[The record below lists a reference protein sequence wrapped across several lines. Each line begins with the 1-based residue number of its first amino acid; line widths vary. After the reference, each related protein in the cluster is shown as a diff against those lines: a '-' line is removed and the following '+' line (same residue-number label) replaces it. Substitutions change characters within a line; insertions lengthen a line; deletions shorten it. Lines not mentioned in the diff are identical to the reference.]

1 VKALIR
7 KELRENLKFALPG
20 FLIFSLLLYNSYSAA
35 ESQPLV
41 SPRFLGP
48 VELVCNLFGLIL
60 GWFQVYPEKNRDLW
74 AFLTHRPLTQTQI
87 FLAKAIAGLMI
98 YCVAMGLPMLALVI
112 VASRPGQFASPFE
125 WAMVWPVGGIFPM
138 GAVWYF
144 AGLLMGLRLA
154 RWYASRGLILI
165 AALCIYMLAGIQPTG
180 LPGFWQ
186 EPVMIVAGIVLLAAA
201 TWGAFQSCGTDGGQ
215 PAWGRRAVVVSL
227 TVGLTLLGLC
237 SQILFEVLL
246 HGSVRPDFA
255 YFQITK
261 DGVICKVVEKADG
274 RSEITDLSGS
284 PVPDTN
290 TGREAS
296 LADFD
301 RLVAPSSPLN
311 VDFGDQSQVRAVLR
325 PDTRFYSSCKTV
337 DRIHWYWTRAG
348 KLAGYDTSTRLL
360 ADTIKP
366 DESVA
371 ADARFLRAQVSS
383 STDSDNS
390 KQKSSAIVLATPR
403 HVWDVNLEERKSQ
416 ILYTAADGDVIG
428 GARSIGDQG
437 FVVATRN
444 LIEMLDIDGKPIWK
458 TTYKSSNSDAIWVR
472 VSRLAGAQKYAVWV
486 GPYLASNRNNE
497 VADRTYSRVLFVSSE
512 NGLISETALPP
523 AVQRSFAGWS
533 FWLSALFVPP
543 VPLFYFLLGWKAAWL
558 ILLLTKISFG
568 MAIVCALTGW
578 WLGRRYQF
586 STGTQIKWAIFHLL
600 AGLPGFIAFLSV
612 QEWPARESCPHC
624 RKLRVVNRVQCEHCG
639 EAFAPVEKDGTEI
652 IEKLTQDCPIH
663 A

>member
-1 VKALIR
+1 MKALIR
-7 KELRENLKFALPG
+7 KELRENLKFAVPG

-74 AFLTHRPLTQTQI
+74 AFLIHRPLTQTQI
-87 FLAKAIAGLMI
+87 FLTKAIAGLMV
-98 YCVAMGLPMLALVI
+98 YCIAMGLPMLALVV

-144 AGLLMGLRLA
+144 AGLLMGLRQA

-165 AALCIYMLAGIQPTG
+165 AALCIYMLAGIQPAG

-186 EPVMIVAGIVLLAAA
+186 EPVMIIAGIVLFAAA
-201 TWGAFQSCGTDGGQ
+201 TWGAFQSCGTDEGQ
-215 PAWGRRAVVVSL
+215 PAWGRRAVVLSL

-246 HGSVRPDFA
+246 HGSLRSDFT

-274 RSEITDLSGS
+274 SSEITDLSGS
-284 PVPDTN
+284 PLPDPN
-290 TGREAS
+290 TRREAS

-301 RLVAPSSPLN
+301 RLVAPGYPLN
-311 VDFGDQSQVRAVLR
+311 VDFGDQSQVRALLR
-325 PDTRFYSSCKTV
+325 PDTRFYSSCKTI

-348 KLAGYDTSTRLL
+348 NLAGYDTSTCLL

-371 ADARFLRAQVSS
+371 ADDHFLRAQMSS
-383 STDSDNS
+383 PTDPENS
-390 KQKSSAIVLATPR
+390 KQKSSVILATAR
-403 HVWDVNLEERKSQ
+403 HVWEVNLEDRKSQ
-416 ILYTAADGDVIG
+416 ILFTAPDGDVIG
-428 GARSIGDQG
+428 GARSVGDLG
-437 FVVATRN
+437 FVVVTRN
-444 LIEMLDIDGKPIWK
+444 LIEILDLDGKPIWK
-458 TTYKSSNSDAIWVR
+458 TTYKSSNPDAMWVR
-472 VSRLAGAQKYAVWV
+472 VSRLAGAQKYAVWL
-486 GPYLASNRNNE
+486 GPYQAANRNNE
-497 VADRTYSRVLFVSSE
+497 VEDRSYSQVLFVSGES
-512 NGLISETALPP
+512 GLISETTLP
-523 AVQRSFAGWS
+523 ANKRYAAGLS

-543 VPLFYFLLGWKAAWL
+543 APLFYFLLGWKGASL

-568 MAIVCALTGW
+568 MAIVCALAGW

-586 STGTQIKWAIFHLL
+586 SKGTQIKWAIFHLL

-612 QEWPARESCPHC
+612 QEWPARETCPHC
-624 RKLRVVNRVQCEHCG
+624 KQLRVVNRAQCEHCG
-639 EAFAPVEKDGTEI
+639 ESFAPAQKDGTEI
-652 IEKLTQDCPIH
+652 FEGLTEDCPIQ